1 MDDPQ
6 PTPRRSWRPRISLLS
21 VLLLMTIL
29 GMAIVIAQFW
39 QEIGPLRKE
48 VRALRNEVGKLSIDD
63 RSKIHAMLVH
73 TDEELT
79 WKWRIW
85 IPEGKQVAM
94 HLQWGN
100 VPRTG
105 VPQRP
110 TSTSTFGPGEGT
122 LTLKVRRDVKG
133 ENWIANL
140 GTTFGGS
147 VGVDIPPDQ
156 RFFLWDQW
164 TGAGDGVG
172 ASVAFEPDQKTIVL
186 IRNRVAQVNN
196 SSLINKIDGP
206 TAGFIIW
213 MDQH

>member
-6 PTPRRSWRPRISLLS
+6 AAPRRSWWPRLSLLS
-21 VLLLMTIL
+21 ALLLMTIV

-63 RSKIHAMLVH
+63 RSKIHAMSLH
-73 TDEELT
+73 TDEEST

-110 TSTSTFGPGEGT
+110 SNTYTFGPGEGT

-147 VGVDIPPDQ
+147 LGVDIPPDQ
-156 RFFLWDQW
+156 RFFLWDRSAS
-164 TGAGDGVG
+164 TGDGVG
-172 ASVAFEPDQKTIVL
+172 ASVAFEPDQKTILL
-186 IRNRVAQVNN
+186 IRNRVAKVSG
-196 SSLINKIDGP
+196 SSQINKIAEP

-213 MDQH
+213 MEQQ